1 MVCSRLRPLECGA
14 EMRMP
19 GRADGSA
26 LRDSKWSQYALRF
39 LSAALSPRSRD
50 FCSLFPQF
58 SPRVRHLLKSTK
70 SNRKKKV
77 ELTERSGEDRLRAW
91 MPQALPWG
99 VLAFLCSP

>member
-1 MVCSRLRPLECGA
+1 
-14 EMRMP
+14 MRIP
-19 GRADGSA
+19 IRVDGSA

-39 LSAALSPRSRD
+39 LFGGVVTAIAGLVAQHYGPVIAGLLLAFPAIFPASATLIEK
-50 FCSLFPQF
+50 
-58 SPRVRHLLKSTK
+58 HE
-70 SNRKKKV
+70 SNRKKKM